1 MFRQYA
7 ADSGGKKVTA
17 VKEMRLREAD
27 GSSASVGLLVSILV
41 RYPEIC
47 TISYVP
53 ESRTLGFSFMVSRRV
68 EAAEIQAFKHKAL
81 TSIRVYLGLLK
92 APGEPVLH
100 ITGSYVG
107 DITQIQLTRDVAT
120 LTADEISLLIGL
132 ILAGFSDNLITDRSE
147 DFEEEDLVVQDEFI
161 ANLLADLKESVQDK
175 GLIGFREEGRVVVFN
190 KTA

>member
-1 MFRQYA
+1 MDTRYS
-7 ADSGGKKVTA
+7 ADTGGKKVTA
-17 VKEMRLREAD
+17 VTEMRLREAE

-53 ESRTLGFSFMVSRRV
+53 ESRTLDFSFMVSRRV
-68 EAAEIQAFKHKAL
+68 EQGEITAFADRAL
-81 TSIRVYLGLLK
+81 SSIQVYLSLIRVQ
-92 APGEPVLH
+92 GEPELR

-107 DITQIQLTRDVAT
+107 NITQIQITRDVAT

-132 ILAGFSDNLITDRSE
+132 ILQGFGENLISDRS
-147 DFEEEDLVVQDEFI
+147 DDLEEEDLIVQEEFI
-161 ANLLADLKESVQDK
+161 ANLLADLKETVQDK
-175 GLIGFREEGRVVVFN
+175 RLIGFREEGRVVVFN

>member
-1 MFRQYA
+1 M
-7 ADSGGKKVTA
+7 
-17 VKEMRLREAD
+17 KEMRLREAD

-41 RYPEIC
+41 RYPEVC
-47 TISYVP
+47 TISYMP
-53 ESRTLGFSFMVSRRV
+53 ESRALDFSFMVSRRV
-68 EAAEIQAFKHKAL
+68 EEDEIRAFKEKAL
-81 TSIRVYLGLLK
+81 ASIQVYLSLLR
-92 APGEPVLH
+92 AQGEPVLE

-120 LTADEISLLIGL
+120 LTADEISMLIGL

-147 DFEEEDLVVQDEFI
+147 DLEEEDLVVQEEFI

-175 GLIGFREEGRVVVFN
+175 KLVGFREEGRVVVFN